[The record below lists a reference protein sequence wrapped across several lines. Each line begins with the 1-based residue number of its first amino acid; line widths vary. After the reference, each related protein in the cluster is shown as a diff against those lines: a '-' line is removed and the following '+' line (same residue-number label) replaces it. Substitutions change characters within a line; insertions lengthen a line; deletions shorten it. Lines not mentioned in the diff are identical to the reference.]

1 MFAPSAVIAPPAPP
15 ALGDE
20 EPVTVDA
27 TVVRV
32 RTHGDGGWT
41 ILSVDRGGMPET
53 WVGIMPELKE
63 GMPVRAT
70 GAWEK
75 HEKFGRQ
82 FKVQTIIVKMPDAA
96 DPGALAHFLAK
107 LVPGIGIRT
116 TTRLVETLGAETILA
131 LEGNDIPRLAAIK
144 NMSEERAKH
153 LCEEWQK
160 HSVEG
165 QLIVQLARYSIKG
178 AVAKRVVKRYGG
190 RALEVVQH
198 HPFELAMEVEGIGFK
213 TADLIAKAVGI
224 PHDSV
229 ERCESGLLYAFEE
242 KVSSRGHCYTFRE
255 NLFEAGAELL
265 EVADGA
271 MADGLTAAT
280 EHGRFVLEGDAHNPR
295 IYLAG
300 IYDAERMVAWR
311 IKRLLLSPAIL
322 RKVEAMPMSDEPD
335 VLDEVEPVE
344 DGVVDAPPL
353 AELVT
358 HGHRAIAEFESG
370 TGMVL
375 AEEQRVAV
383 ETVMSAKVF
392 VLTGGPGVGKTATTK
407 AIIHALSTAGFEVA
421 CCAPTGRAAK
431 RVTEATGRRASTIH
445 RLLEFHPEHGF
456 QRNASRPLQATAI
469 VADEMSMTDVSLMAN
484 LLAAVDDGARL
495 IIIGDVDQLPSVGP
509 GAVLRDLID
518 SGVLPVVR
526 LTRIF
531 RQAAG
536 SRIITNAHRVNR
548 GQMPEKPQG
557 ESDFFWIER
566 TDAEKAAS
574 TALQIVTQKLT
585 GRGISARDCVVICPQ
600 RSGKAG
606 VHALNAQLQAVLNP
620 MGAAVTVGKAPK
632 QTVFRVGDRVM
643 QLKNDYE
650 RDVYNGDMGWVRA
663 VDQGKTTMTVQVDR
677 PDGLPQEVVY
687 ERKHFDNVTL
697 AYACTGHK
705 LQGGSAKAIIILML
719 REHYMLLSRQ
729 WLYTAISRGEKLVC
743 LIADTKAVAIAVS
756 ETKREQRNTGLR
768 ERLQAALAD
777 VLLHAASILRPS
789 PCGDE
794 PAS

>member
-1 MFAPSAVIAPPAPP
+1 MFALPIAPDPSAAETP
-15 ALGDE
+15 
-20 EPVTVDA
+20 EPVPVDA
-27 TVVRV
+27 TVVRA
-32 RTHGDGGWT
+32 RTYGDSGWT

-53 WVGIMPELKE
+53 WVGVMPELKE

-75 HEKFGRQ
+75 HEKHGRQ

-116 TTRLVETLGAETILA
+116 TTRLVETLGAETIPA
-131 LEGNDIPRLAAIK
+131 LEGNDVPRLAAVK
-144 NMSEERAKH
+144 NMSAERARN

-190 RALEVVQH
+190 RALEMVQR

-255 NLFEAGAELL
+255 NLFEAAAELL
-265 EVADGA
+265 EVGDGA
-271 MADGLTAAT
+271 LADGLTAAT
-280 EHGRFVLEGDAHNPR
+280 EHGRFVLEGDANPR
-295 IYLAG
+295 IYLVG
-300 IYDAERMVAWR
+300 IYEAERMVAWR

-322 RKVEAMPMSDEPD
+322 RKVEAMPMSDDPD

-358 HGHRAIAEFESG
+358 HGHRAIAEFERG
-370 TGMVL
+370 TGMIL
-375 AEEQRVAV
+375 EPEQRAAV
-383 ETVMSAKVF
+383 EAVMSAKVF
-392 VLTGGPGVGKTATTK
+392 ILTGGAGVGKTSTTK
-407 AIIHALSTAGFEVA
+407 AIIHALSTAGFEIA

-469 VADEMSMTDVSLMAN
+469 IADEMSMTDISLMAN

-574 TALQIVTQKLT
+574 TALQIVTQKLA
-585 GRGISARDCVVICPQ
+585 GRGIGARDCVVICPQ

-620 MGAAVTVGKAPK
+620 MGDAVTVGKAPK

-650 RDVYNGDMGWVRA
+650 RDVYNGDMGWVMA
-663 VDQGKTTMTVQVDR
+663 VDHGKTTMTVQVDR
-677 PDGLPQEVVY
+677 PDGLPQAVVY

-768 ERLQAALAD
+768 ERLQTALAD
-777 VLLHAASILRPS
+777 VLRGAAAILREES
-789 PCGDE
+789 CGNE